1 MTNKELMLDGKLYLA
16 NDKELRDLS
25 TKGRRLLDLINE
37 TGYTDFE
44 QRSSLFKELFA
55 KTGNNITVNKPF
67 HCDYGSNIYVGENFY
82 ANFNLT
88 ILDVNKVIIGD
99 DVMMGPNVSIY
110 TAGHP
115 VDPEVRKTGL
125 EFGLEV
131 KIGNNVWV
139 GGNVVINPGLT
150 IGDNTIIASGAVVTK
165 SFGSNL
171 IIGGNPARVIRAI
184 DENDKIKWEAKQKEY
199 ESLIK

>member
-1 MTNKELMLDGKLYLA
+1 MTNKELMLAGKLYIA
-16 NDKELRDLS
+16 NDRELKEISSKCRN
-25 TKGRRLLDLINE
+25 LLDLINKTNYNE
-37 TGYTDFE
+37 FE
-44 QRSSLFKELFA
+44 DRSLLFKELLGS
-55 KTGNNITVNKPF
+55 TGGTININKPF
-67 HCDYGSNIYVGENFY
+67 HCDYGKNIHIGENFY

-88 ILDVNKVIIGD
+88 ILDVNEVIIGNN
-99 DVMMGPNVSIY
+99 VMMGPNVSIY

-115 VDPEVRKTGL
+115 IDQAVRNTGL
-125 EFGLEV
+125 EFGLKV